1 MGLSKAKLCVNTEIF
16 CITHATTQKVNKVL
30 LKIKFVLYTNTIV
43 GHHYKPAFRMRFI
56 TFILLFAALNSSGQ
70 EISTNIQ
77 ITEDSD
83 TAFWAKYHFH
93 DIEKLSLISPNEN
106 INFFRISSSK
116 YYLEL
121 SDHSNKMFFYVNEIW
136 DNKQTGE
143 AFIKSFEIKP
153 DQIKK
158 ITVLIDHFKIN
169 EIPSGKFIKK
179 WIHGFDGITYIIE
192 NKTNNLY
199 SFKNYWTPSS
209 QDNLEQAEAIL
220 NFTKQLD
227 EIVEYTTKRKEF
239 EKEIPFYGWTYNGS
253 MVITR
258 VISDTKKYFKYKRM
272 KKKQL
277 KNRQQS
283 I

>member
-1 MGLSKAKLCVNTEIF
+1 
-16 CITHATTQKVNKVL
+16 
-30 LKIKFVLYTNTIV
+30 
-43 GHHYKPAFRMRFI
+43 MRFI
-56 TFILLFAALNSSGQ
+56 TFILLFTALNSSGQ
-70 EISTNIQ
+70 EISKNIQ

-83 TAFWAKYHFH
+83 TAFWARYHFP
-93 DIEKLSLISPNEN
+93 DIEKLNLISPDEN

-121 SDHSNKMFFYVNEIW
+121 SESSNKIFFYVNEIW

-143 AFIKSFEIKP
+143 VFIKAYEIKP

-158 ITVLIDHFKIN
+158 ITALVDHFKIN
-169 EIPSGKFIKK
+169 EIPSDKFIKK
-179 WIHGFDGITYIIE
+179 WTHGFDGITYIIE
-192 NKTNNLY
+192 NKTDNVY

-209 QDNLEQAEAIL
+209 QENFAQAEAII
-220 NFTKQLD
+220 NFTKQID
-227 EIVEYTTKRKEF
+227 EIVDYTNKRKCF
-239 EKEIPFYGWTYNGS
+239 EEEIPFYGWTYNGS

-258 VISDTKKYFKYKRM
+258 VISDTKEYLKYKRM

-277 KNRQQS
+277 KNRQQP